1 MPSSTA
7 RFSIATAA
15 LLVPRDLDFLVGIY
29 AFGAMIAFLASP
41 AASWV
46 NGSHLIVDGGFTN
59 RTHF

>member
-1 MPSSTA
+1 MIKDTMTKFYEATLRQQPLGRFGKPDEIA
-7 RFSIATAA
+7 RC
-15 LLVPRDLDFLVGIY
+15 V
-29 AFGAMIAFLASP
+29 AFIASP